1 MASDYEIMTRLDGLC
16 RRLLTNTKNKLYLH
30 LRYLSLAFS
39 GLEYAMSAD
48 TATVGTDGYHL
59 WYSPLFLMQQYQEN
73 DRWMDACFLHMIF
86 HCLFAHPVG
95 RQERQER
102 LWNLCC
108 DIAAE
113 HLVDGMELRFL
124 GRRPGTLRRQTYY
137 TLEEALPVLTPEA
150 IYRYAMD
157 HPDFL
162 TNQRELE
169 AEFLMDDHSF
179 WVQYRQG
186 EAQGGGG
193 NGLGEGQEGENNSQ
207 GDGQN
212 GDGNSNQPGERP
224 EHSPS
229 DYKDK
234 WANIAQ
240 QTQMDLETMSPNG
253 GEDRNALVEYL
264 RLENR
269 VRYDYG
275 DFLRKFMVERE
286 VMQLDLDSYDY
297 IYYTYGLQQYGNM
310 PLIESLEYAEKKKV
324 EEFVIVIDTSA
335 SCDSDLVKRFL
346 EETVSIF
353 QDTEQFFR
361 KINVHIIQCDNQ
373 VQKDD
378 VIVSPEELNAYIK
391 SFEVQG
397 RGGTDFSAAFRYVDE
412 LCAQKKLEN
421 LKGLLYFTDGYG
433 TFPEQMPPYETAFV
447 FVDDSYAEQEVPPW
461 AMEIVLG
468 REELERMGG
477 SQRGY

>member
-1 MASDYEIMTRLDGLC
+1 MASDYEILTRLDGLC
-16 RRLLTNTKNKLYLH
+16 QRLLTNTKNKLYLH
-30 LRYLSLAFS
+30 LRYLSMAFS
-39 GLEYAMSAD
+39 GLEYAMSGD
-48 TATVGTDGYHL
+48 TATVGTDGFYL

-73 DRWMDACFLHMIF
+73 DRWMDGCYLHMIF
-86 HCLFAHPVG
+86 HCLFAHPLG
-95 RQERQER
+95 REERQER

-108 DIAAE
+108 DITAE
-113 HLVDGMELRFL
+113 YLVDKMELRFL

-137 TLEEALPVLTPEA
+137 RLEEALPVVTPEA
-150 IYRYAMD
+150 IYRYACEQ
-157 HPDFL
+157 PDFL
-162 TNQRELE
+162 TNQVELE

-186 EAQGGGG
+186 EAQGEGGG
-193 NGLGEGQEGENNSQ
+193 PSDGAGEKEEPEGGDGAGNGN
-207 GDGQN
+207 GDGQP
-212 GDGNSNQPGERP
+212 DRP
-224 EHSPS
+224 NHASS
-229 DYKDK
+229 DYKEK

-240 QTQMDLETMSPNG
+240 QTQTDLETISKDG
-253 GEDRNALVEYL
+253 GKDQNTLVEYL
-264 RLENR
+264 RLETR

-378 VIVSPEELNAYIK
+378 VIVSPEELKQYIK
-391 SFEVQG
+391 GFEVHG

-433 TFPEQMPPYETAFV
+433 VFPEKMPPYETAFV
-447 FVDDSYAEQEVPPW
+447 FVDDSYTDKEVPPW
-461 AMEIVLG
+461 AIEIVLG
-468 REELERMGG
+468 KEELERMGG
-477 SQRGY
+477 AQRGY